1 MSYKFDRLPSLSA
14 FNRTLFHSIHL
25 IGATTKAGLR
35 CSVLHPTDFSLT
47 KREQKIM
54 IEVNSEQVYTF
65 ARKIIDELIDDVFDD
80 DDFDSSKIIRFNF
93 LSFVFLIKG

>member
-1 MSYKFDRLPSLSA
+1 
-14 FNRTLFHSIHL
+14 
-25 IGATTKAGLR
+25 
-35 CSVLHPTDFSLT
+35 
-47 KREQKIM
+47 M

-93 LSFVFLIKG
+93 LGFVFLIKG